1 MAHCLNQSGLQVHGS
16 VMKISLLQTEAV
28 LLQQVRPG
36 QDAHQHPAL
45 ASLGQVRSGLSLLL
59 PARMY
64 II

>member
-1 MAHCLNQSGLQVHGS
+1 
-16 VMKISLLQTEAV
+16 MKISLLQTEAV

>member
-1 MAHCLNQSGLQVHGS
+1 MAHCLIQSGLQVHGS

-45 ASLGQVRSGLSLLL
+45 ASLGQVRRGLPLLL